1 MQIVISLCVKKADM
15 ATAVILGHFPNFQF
29 SPRWILRADLIRDP
43 CRCWQ
48 TNVAYVSNVSAVCK
62 IRGNMGIAG
71 IVNLSLLYSCPCMGA
86 ISGNSKD
93 MKNMI
98 EVAKW

>member
-43 CRCWQ
+43 CRC
-48 TNVAYVSNVSAVCK
+48 CK
-62 IRGNMGIAG
+62 QM
-71 IVNLSLLYSCPCMGA
+71 LLMFRTSVQFVRSEEIWVLLA
-86 ISGNSKD
+86 
-93 MKNMI
+93 
-98 EVAKW
+98 